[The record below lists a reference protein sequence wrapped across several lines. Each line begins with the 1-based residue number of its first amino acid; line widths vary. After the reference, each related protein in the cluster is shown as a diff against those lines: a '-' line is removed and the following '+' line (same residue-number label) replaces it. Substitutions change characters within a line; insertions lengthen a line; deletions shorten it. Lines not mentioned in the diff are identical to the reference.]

1 MSSAEIKASADQA
14 FKSKQYTEAIE
25 LYKQAIS
32 LSTDNVEKSR
42 IYSNMSAAN
51 YSAMNFED
59 ALNDAK
65 SSFEIDP
72 LFSKAYG
79 RAANACLGL
88 GKHDEAIEH
97 YQQYLRLDP
106 NSAVAK
112 KGLEDAIKAKNS
124 FDTNNDSQYL
134 DDLQNDPEIMKV
146 FTDPAFMQALMS
158 NDTSVLSD
166 PKYAKALKMANDLQE
181 KFKSQGTNPLNE
193 EIKQNPSKEE
203 KQDFRTMKKEL
214 KEEKET
220 GSPNPDSEKVLLE
233 KRQSDDK
240 IKNDSIELKNKGNE
254 LYKQKQFDE
263 AIEYYTKAF
272 DTYKDVLYLTNI
284 AAATLESGKFDEAL
298 EILNEAVEFAKETHA
313 SYEIM
318 GKIYHKI
325 ANVYIKRDNKEE
337 ALKYLKKSLTEDR
350 KPDVLAKKK
359 KLEKE
364 IKISKENSYLSK
376 DKALEA
382 SNAGKDLF
390 AKQNY
395 AEAVKMFDEAIK
407 RDPSDYKHY
416 SNRSAC
422 LFKLLAFPDCIRD
435 CETVIEKEP
444 SFIKVYIRKAQCLLT
459 MQKYAAAI
467 ITISKAMDQSP
478 SPAEST
484 SLANVKYEINAAIDR
499 RLNNNTL
506 KREEVVQAALAEP
519 EIRDIVQDPVMV
531 NILEQAKTDPSVIM
545 QHYQNPTFNKR
556 IQLLADVGIIST
568 R

>member
-14 FKSKQYTEAIE
+14 FKSKQYTEAIN
-25 LYKQAIS
+25 LYKQAVS
-32 LSTDNVEKSR
+32 LSTDNAEKSR

-59 ALNDAK
+59 ALNNAK
-65 SSFEIDP
+65 SAIDIDP

-79 RAANACLGL
+79 RAATACLGL
-88 GKHDEAIEH
+88 GKNDEAIEH

-106 NSAVAK
+106 NSAIAK
-112 KGLEDAIKAKNS
+112 KGLEDAIKAKNLLS
-124 FDTNNDSQYL
+124 SKAESQIFNE
-134 DDLQNDPEIMKV
+134 LQEDPEVMKV
-146 FTDPAFMQALMS
+146 FSDPAFMQALMS
-158 NDTSVLSD
+158 NDTKILSD
-166 PKYAKALKMANDLQE
+166 PKYAKALKLASDLQQ
-181 KFKSQGTNPLNE
+181 KFKNTDTSSFNDEL
-193 EIKQNPSKEE
+193 KETPKKTE
-203 KQDFRTMKKEL
+203 KQAFKTMNKEL
-214 KEEKET
+214 KEEEKT
-220 GSPNPDSEKVLLE
+220 GSPNSESEKELLE
-233 KRQSDDK
+233 KKQSDDK
-240 IKNDSIELKNKGNE
+240 IKKESIELKNKGNE
-254 LYKQKQFDE
+254 LYKKKLFDE

-284 AAATLESGKFDEAL
+284 AAATLESGKCHEAL
-298 EILNEAVEFAKETHA
+298 QILNEAVDFAKETHV

-325 ANVYIKRDNKEE
+325 ANVYIKMDNKEE
-337 ALKYLKKSLTEDR
+337 ALNYLKKSLTEDR
-350 KPDVLAKKK
+350 KPDVLNKKK
-359 KLEKE
+359 NLEKE
-364 IKISKENSYLSK
+364 IKITKEKAYLSK

-435 CETVIEKEP
+435 CETVMEKEP
-444 SFIKVYIRKAQCLLT
+444 SFIKVYIRKAQCLLA

-478 SPAEST
+478 SASEST
-484 SLANVKYEINAAIDR
+484 TLANVKYEINSAIDR

-506 KREEVVQAALAEP
+506 KREDLVQAALSEP

-545 QHYQNPTFNKR
+545 QHYQNPTFSKR

-568 R
+568 H

>member
-1 MSSAEIKASADQA
+1 M
-14 FKSKQYTEAIE
+14 
-25 LYKQAIS
+25 
-32 LSTDNVEKSR
+32 
-42 IYSNMSAAN
+42 
-51 YSAMNFED
+51 
-59 ALNDAK
+59 
-65 SSFEIDP
+65 
-72 LFSKAYG
+72 
-79 RAANACLGL
+79 
-88 GKHDEAIEH
+88 
-97 YQQYLRLDP
+97 
-106 NSAVAK
+106 
-112 KGLEDAIKAKNS
+112 
-124 FDTNNDSQYL
+124 
-134 DDLQNDPEIMKV
+134 
-146 FTDPAFMQALMS
+146 
-158 NDTSVLSD
+158 
-166 PKYAKALKMANDLQE
+166 
-181 KFKSQGTNPLNE
+181 
-193 EIKQNPSKEE
+193 
-203 KQDFRTMKKEL
+203 
-214 KEEKET
+214 
-220 GSPNPDSEKVLLE
+220 
-233 KRQSDDK
+233 
-240 IKNDSIELKNKGNE
+240 
-254 LYKQKQFDE
+254 
-263 AIEYYTKAF
+263 
-272 DTYKDVLYLTNI
+272 
-284 AAATLESGKFDEAL
+284 
-298 EILNEAVEFAKETHA
+298 
-313 SYEIM
+313 
-318 GKIYHKI
+318 
-325 ANVYIKRDNKEE
+325 
-337 ALKYLKKSLTEDR
+337 
-350 KPDVLAKKK
+350 
-359 KLEKE
+359 
-364 IKISKENSYLSK
+364 
-376 DKALEA
+376 EA

>member
-14 FKSKQYTEAIE
+14 FKSKQYTEAID

-134 DDLQNDPEIMKV
+134 DDLQNDPEILKV

>member
-134 DDLQNDPEIMKV
+134 DDLQNDPEILKV

>member
-220 GSPNPDSEKVLLE
+220 GSSNPDSEKVLLE

>member
-14 FKSKQYTEAIE
+14 FKSKQYTEAID

-181 KFKSQGTNPLNE
+181 KFKSQGANPLNE

>member
-14 FKSKQYTEAIE
+14 FKNKNYTEAID

-51 YSAMNFED
+51 YSALNFED

-65 SSFEIDP
+65 SSFELDP

-124 FDTNNDSQYL
+124 FNPDNSSQYF
-134 DDLQNDPEIMKV
+134 DDLQNDPEIMKA

-166 PKYAKALKMANDLQE
+166 PKFAKALKMANDLQD
-181 KFKSQGTNPLNE
+181 KFKSKGTNPLDE
-193 EIKQNPSKEE
+193 EIKQNPTKAEKE
-203 KQDFRTMKKEL
+203 DFKTMEKEL
-214 KEEKET
+214 KEEMET
-220 GSPNPDSEKVLLE
+220 GSPNPESEKVLLE

-240 IKNDSIELKNKGNE
+240 IKYESIELKNKGNE
-254 LYKQKQFDE
+254 LYKKKQFEE

-284 AAATLESGKFDEAL
+284 AAATLESGKSDEAL
-298 EILNEAVEFAKETHA
+298 QILNEAVEFAKETHA

-337 ALKYLKKSLTEDR
+337 ALNYLKKSLTEDR

-364 IKISKENSYLSK
+364 IKISKEKSYLSK
-376 DKALEA
+376 EKALEA

-484 SLANVKYEINAAIDR
+484 SLANVKYEINSAIDR
-499 RLNNNTL
+499 RLNNKTL

-545 QHYQNPTFNKR
+545 QHYQNPTFSKR

>member
-350 KPDVLAKKK
+350 KPDVLAK
-359 KLEKE
+359 
-364 IKISKENSYLSK
+364 
-376 DKALEA
+376 
-382 SNAGKDLF
+382 
-390 AKQNY
+390 
-395 AEAVKMFDEAIK
+395 
-407 RDPSDYKHY
+407 
-416 SNRSAC
+416 
-422 LFKLLAFPDCIRD
+422 
-435 CETVIEKEP
+435 
-444 SFIKVYIRKAQCLLT
+444 
-459 MQKYAAAI
+459 
-467 ITISKAMDQSP
+467 
-478 SPAEST
+478 
-484 SLANVKYEINAAIDR
+484 R
-499 RLNNNTL
+499 RN
-506 KREEVVQAALAEP
+506 
-519 EIRDIVQDPVMV
+519 
-531 NILEQAKTDPSVIM
+531 
-545 QHYQNPTFNKR
+545 
-556 IQLLADVGIIST
+556 
-568 R
+568 

>member
-14 FKSKQYTEAIE
+14 FKSKQYTEAID